1 MNLKDDSEI
10 PELAVTKRLNNTHI
24 TPTDMRET
32 SARAVCY
39 LGRRVFFVSR
49 TPAPPPFSAINSTPA
64 SWRAATRDSPVS
76 ARPPMSPSAAS
87 SLLTVGADTPECL
100 AKSSW
105 DHPRTSAK
113 QMVIGAE
120 PPVGA
125 RRRKPSLHRRDY
137 PPGLSYR
144 GGRSSAGK

>member
-87 SLLTVGADTPECL
+87 SLLTVGADRIVNSPRH
-100 AKSSW
+100 
-105 DHPRTSAK
+105 HPS
-113 QMVIGAE
+113 IFE
-120 PPVGA
+120 VGA
-125 RRRKPSLHRRDY
+125 RSFSCPLQ
-137 PPGLSYR
+137 
-144 GGRSSAGK
+144 